1 MKFNWDLIGR
11 IDDESD
17 RKYEIVEAVKDSI
30 PMDEINPPLND
41 AEKEYYKVT
50 EYMVVNAVGENGD
63 RHKITF
69 DFTVNNG

>member
-11 IDDESD
+11 IDEESD
-17 RKYEIVEAVKDSI
+17 RIYEIVQAVKDSV

-41 AEKEYYKVT
+41 AEKEYYRVT

-63 RHKITF
+63 RHSISF
-69 DFTVNNG
+69 DFTVNDG

>member
-11 IDDESD
+11 IDEESD
-17 RKYEIVEAVKDSI
+17 RKYEIVQVVRDSV

-41 AEKEYYKVT
+41 AEKEYYRAT

-63 RHKITF
+63 RYSINF
-69 DFTVNNG
+69 DFTVNDS

>member
-11 IDDESD
+11 IDEESD
-17 RKYEIVEAVKDSI
+17 RKYEIVQAVRDSV

-41 AEKEYYKVT
+41 AEKEYYRVT

-63 RHKITF
+63 RHSINF
-69 DFTVNNG
+69 DFTVNDG

>member
-11 IDDESD
+11 IDEESD
-17 RKYEIVEAVKDSI
+17 RKYEIVQAVRDSV

-41 AEKEYYKVT
+41 SEKEYYRAT

-63 RHKITF
+63 RHSISF
-69 DFTVNNG
+69 DFTVNDD